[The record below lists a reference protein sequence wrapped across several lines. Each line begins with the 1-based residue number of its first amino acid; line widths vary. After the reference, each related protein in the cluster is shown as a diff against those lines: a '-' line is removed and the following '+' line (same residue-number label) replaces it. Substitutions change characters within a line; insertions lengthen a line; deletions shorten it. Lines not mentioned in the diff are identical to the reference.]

1 MWQQF
6 DSSARAAVSLS
17 VASRSWVLACLFLVL
32 YGCSSSGPTR
42 PEQQSEAAGVE
53 SEPRQTRAQRR
64 RAARSREE
72 ETAGEE
78 GDLREPVPAPV
89 TQAYDRALA
98 AMLGNDAAEA
108 ELELEQFVLEYPE
121 YPGPFVNLAL
131 IYQRDGRLSDARE
144 ALDSALAIDPDHAI
158 ANNQL
163 GILNRTEGQFA
174 AAEEAYLRALA
185 ADPNY
190 VLAYYN
196 LGVLLDLYLKRP
208 AEALENY
215 ERYQEFQAEPNE
227 TVARWII
234 DLRRRVGAS
243 NNTAQV
249 AQEDPS

>member
-1 MWQQF
+1 M
-6 DSSARAAVSLS
+6 
-17 VASRSWVLACLFLVL
+17 ASRPWVLAALLLVL

-42 PEQQSEAAGVE
+42 SQQQSEAAGVE
-53 SEPRQTRAQRR
+53 SEPRMTRAERR
-64 RAARSREE
+64 RAERSREQDA
-72 ETAGEE
+72 AGEE
-78 GDLREPVPAPV
+78 GDLREPVPEAV
-89 TQAYDRALA
+89 TQAYDRALV
-98 AMLGNDAAEA
+98 AMLGNDAVEA
-108 ELELEQFVLEYPE
+108 ELELENFVLEYPD
-121 YPGPFVNLAL
+121 YPGPFVNLEI
-131 IYQRDGRLSDARE
+131 IYQRNGRLAEARE
-144 ALDSALAIDPDHAI
+144 ALDNALALDPDHAI

-243 NNTAQV
+243 NSTAQV